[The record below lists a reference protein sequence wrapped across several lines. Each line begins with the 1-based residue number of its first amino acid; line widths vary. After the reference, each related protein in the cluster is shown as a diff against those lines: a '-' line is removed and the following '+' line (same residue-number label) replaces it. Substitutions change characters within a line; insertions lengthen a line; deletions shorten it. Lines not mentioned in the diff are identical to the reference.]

1 MAHRPVTDMSAWPS
15 LTLEGNLIAPAMVAS
30 IDRRQASE
38 QTEEDYR
45 IRKGLTIREEISTAF
60 RVGQSHFDEF
70 AKLQNPSVEATRRFA
85 RAFLAE
91 TFGFDDLAP
100 ADGVIS
106 FLAGGR
112 VPIVVVPPSEEKL
125 DRRSPTLST
134 DRSRSP
140 AFALQDYLNDSDD
153 VLWGL
158 VTNGVVIRLMRDNAS
173 LTRPAYIEADLAQI
187 FTNEDAASFAV
198 LWSLIHRT
206 RFGVAGTSVTDCALE
221 RWREAGSREGE
232 AARDRLAAQVET
244 ALKVLGSGFL
254 EANPDLAARLK
265 SGEVNLTEWFNELLR
280 LVYRLIFLMVAE
292 DRDLL
297 HPPIMEDG
305 PHRAKKL
312 AARTLYTEGYSLAA
326 LRAQAARAAAW
337 DKHHDRYEGIKVVFR
352 GLARG
357 QEELGLPALG
367 GLFNADQLPHLE
379 TARLRNRAFMQ
390 ALYRLAW
397 LSDRTSMVPV
407 NWRAMETEELGS
419 VYESLLELQPQL
431 GDDGRTLTFASEAAE
446 QKGNQRKTTG
456 SYYTPDS
463 LVQLLLDTTLD
474 PVLEEREAQA
484 ADPAEALLKLTVIDP
499 ACGSGHFLLA
509 AARRIAT
516 RVARYR
522 AGGIP
527 SAADFRHAL
536 REVACRCLYG
546 VDRNPMAVELTKVAL
561 WIEALEPG
569 RPLAFFDA
577 QIRCG
582 DSLIGVFDRAMLRKG
597 LPDEAYKP
605 LMGDDK
611 ELSRRYARLNKEQRE
626 RAKGH
631 PQLFKD
637 WSPPEILA
645 ERDHKLKEMVQDDL
659 ASVEAKAR
667 DFESIRASDDW
678 QRLKTASDLYIS
690 ANFYMAAFFT
700 PKAAGAAGTDAMPL
714 TEHVWRA
721 AGGQAPAEHLR
732 QGASL
737 TSEKVGAFHWFIEFP
752 EIMERDGGFD
762 VVIGNP
768 PWERF
773 KLQEQEFFAAR
784 SPAIAAAPN
793 KAERQKLIDA
803 LETADPDS
811 ADGRLWRDFVFAKR
825 TAEAASEFARS
836 SGRYPFT
843 GRGDVNTYALF
854 AELFARLAGARGR
867 AGIIVPSGIATD
879 VTTAPFFSSLVDQRR
894 LVSLHDFQTGLGFFD
909 RIGHAR
915 FKFALVTLAAPGT
928 GPSKAAFSFFSRT
941 IEEFADARRHFDLSP
956 SEIATI
962 NPNTRT
968 APVFRTRADAEL
980 TAKLYASAP
989 VLVRER
995 PQAEGGDINPWGITF
1010 QAMFHMSGDSGFFR
1024 TPAQMEADDWQRDG
1038 ADWMRETPASVERR
1052 VPLYE
1057 AKMIH
1062 QFDHRWATYG
1072 AGASDDEDGA
1082 RDCALAEK
1090 QNPDF
1095 EPSPRY
1101 WVPEDEVI
1109 LRAARVPSALKG
1121 AVRLARGEGGK
1132 GRRKAD
1138 VDMQESARAA
1148 ALKVFVTWLAGAIP
1162 ALEGRPAREA
1172 DIFRLLGRAQDWR
1185 GALKVSPERFL
1196 LDPKTLTAGSEMQ
1209 RETPLTES
1217 DLIFIIEG
1225 PKDAL
1230 ALAELL
1236 IAAKQPRWLMGW
1248 RDICR
1253 STDERT
1259 VIASVFPKVGVGHT
1273 MPIFFLNGKTELA
1286 ATHLAMWLSLT
1297 FDFIARLSVGGTHLT
1312 YSYLKQFA
1320 ALPPSAF
1327 SKNDLDFIR
1336 PRVLELTYTSHAMK
1350 AWAADLGYCGPP
1362 FTWNEN
1368 RRAQLRAELDVF
1380 FARKYGLTEEE
1391 QRYVL
1396 DPAKVKGADYPS
1408 ETFRV
1413 LKEKEVRLY
1422 GEYRTERLVLEAW
1435 KRMEAERPRE
1445 ALPVLVE
1452 LLPPEDVP
1460 DGAWAWPANIQPRDR
1475 LRYAAQYALWQM
1487 DPAIDGSRMR
1497 FVIAGLAEPALLTPL
1512 LQASDRDQWIR
1523 LIGPEA
1529 QPAQGAVRLSPAINA
1544 AWRSMFET
1552 LLTSGQMEERADGTW
1567 TRGQHFS
1574 SAGLHA
1580 ASADAQRA
1588 AFAIRAVRGLDVG
1601 SITAAAAPEDNV
1613 IWARFGSGRSG

>member
-1 MAHRPVTDMSAWPS
+1 MARKPVADLSAWPS
-15 LTLEGNLIAPAMVAS
+15 LTLEGNLIAPAMIAS
-30 IDRRQASE
+30 IDRRQAPE
-38 QTEEDYR
+38 QAEGDYR
-45 IRKGLTIREEISTAF
+45 IRKGLTLREEISTSF

-70 AKLQNPSVEATRRFA
+70 AKLENASVEATRRFV
-85 RAFLAE
+85 RAFLTE
-91 TFGFDDLAP
+91 TFGFSDLAP
-100 ADGVIS
+100 ADGATS

-112 VPIVVVPPSEEKL
+112 VPIVVVPPCEDKV

-153 VLWGL
+153 ALWGL
-158 VTNGVVIRLMRDNAS
+158 VTNGAVLRLMRDNAS
-173 LTRPAYIEADLAQI
+173 LTRPSYIEADLAAI
-187 FTNEDAASFAV
+187 FSNEDAASFAV

-206 RFGVAGTSVTDCALE
+206 RFGIAGTPVTDCALE

-232 AARDRLAAQVET
+232 VARDRLAAQVET
-244 ALKVLGSGFL
+244 ALKALGSGFL
-254 EANPDLAARLK
+254 EANPDLAAGLR
-265 SGEVNLTEWFNELLR
+265 SGNVNLTEWFNELLR

-292 DRDLL
+292 DRNLL
-297 HPPIMEDG
+297 HPEA
-305 PHRAKKL
+305 AKPDACKL
-312 AARTLYTEGYSLAA
+312 YAEGYSLAE
-326 LRAQAARAAAW
+326 LRAQAARAGTW
-337 DKHHDRYEGIKVVFR
+337 DKHHDRYEGIKVIFR

-357 QEELGLPALG
+357 QDALGLPALG
-367 GLFNADQLPHLE
+367 GLFSADKLPHLE
-379 TARLRNRAFMQ
+379 TARLRNRAFME
-390 ALYRLAW
+390 ALYRLSW
-397 LSDRTSMVPV
+397 LSDKAGIVPV

-431 GDDGRTLTFASEAAE
+431 GDNGKTLVFASEAAE
-446 QKGNQRKTTG
+446 QKGNQRKATG

-474 PVLEEREAQA
+474 PVLHEQEAQA
-484 ADPAEALLKLTVIDP
+484 ADPAEELLKLTVVDP

-516 RVARYR
+516 RVARHR
-522 AGGIP
+522 SGGIP

-582 DSLIGVFDRAMLRKG
+582 DSLIGVFGRGMLREG

-605 LMGDDK
+605 LTGDDK
-611 ELSRRYARLNKEQRE
+611 ELSRRYARLNKEQRN

-631 PQLFKD
+631 PLLFKS
-637 WSPPEILA
+637 WSPPEVLA
-645 ERDHKLKEMVQDDL
+645 ERDHRLKEIAQDDL

-667 DFESIRASDDW
+667 DFEAIRASDDW

-700 PKAAGAAGTDAMPL
+700 PKAAGAAGTDIMPL
-714 TEHVWRA
+714 TEHVWQA

-732 QGASL
+732 HGARL
-737 TSEKVGAFHWFIEFP
+737 TSEKVNAFHWFIEFP

-768 PWERF
+768 PWERI

-784 SPAIAAAPN
+784 SPAIASARN
-793 KAERQKLIDA
+793 KAERQKLISN
-803 LETADPDS
+803 LEQADPDN

-836 SGRYPFT
+836 SGRYPLT

-854 AELFARLAGARGR
+854 AELFSHLVRPTGR
-867 AGIIVPSGIATD
+867 AGVIVPTGIATD
-879 VTTAPFFSSLVDQRR
+879 STTQYFFTSLVASSR
-894 LVSLHDFQTGLGFFD
+894 LASLYSFFEVRKVFLATDD
-909 RIGHAR
+909 RSSFCLLTIGR
-915 FKFALVTLAAPGT
+915 
-928 GPSKAAFSFFSRT
+928 SKQGAEFAFSLLST
-941 IEEFADARRHFDLSP
+941 ADLANSERRFGLTP
-956 SEIATI
+956 AEIAAI
-962 NPNTRT
+962 NPNTKT
-968 APVFRTRADAEL
+968 APVFRSRADAKL
-980 TAKLYASAP
+980 TAKLYSHASA
-989 VLVRER
+989 LIEER
-995 PQAEGGDINPWGITF
+995 PQEEGDDINPWSITF

-1024 TPAQMEADDWQRDG
+1024 TPAQMEADGWQRDG
-1038 ADWMRETPASVERR
+1038 GNWEREVPAGIERR

-1072 AGASDDEDGA
+1072 AGAGDDEEGA
-1082 RDCALAEK
+1082 RDSTLLEK
-1090 QNPDF
+1090 RNPDF
-1095 EPSPRY
+1095 EPTPRY
-1101 WVPEDEVI
+1101 WVPEDEVT
-1109 LRAARVPSALKG
+1109 LRAARVPSVLKS

-1138 VDMQESARAA
+1138 ADVQETGRSA
-1148 ALKVFVTWLAGAIP
+1148 ALKALVTWLSGAVP
-1162 ALEGRPAREA
+1162 ALAGHPTREA
-1172 DIFRLLGRAQDWR
+1172 DIFSLLGRGQDWR
-1185 GALKVSPERFL
+1185 GALKASPERFL
-1196 LDPKTLTAGSEMQ
+1196 LDPKTLAAGAAMQ
-1209 RETPLTES
+1209 RETPLREV
-1217 DLIFIIEG
+1217 DLTLIAEG
-1225 PKDAL
+1225 PEDAL
-1230 ALAELL
+1230 AVAEML

-1248 RDICR
+1248 RDISR

-1259 VIASVFPKVGVGHT
+1259 VIADVFPKVGTGDKILLMHPVAG
-1273 MPIFFLNGKTELA
+1273 PAQIA
-1286 ATHLAMWLSLT
+1286 AVLAMLDSLI
-1297 FDFIARLSVGGTHLT
+1297 FDFIARQKFGGTSLK
-1312 YSYLKQFA
+1312 YYYMKQFA

-1327 SKNDLDFIR
+1327 SPDDLGFIC

-1350 AWAADLGYCGPP
+1350 PWAEDLEYSGQPFAWSED
-1362 FTWNEN
+1362 
-1368 RRAQLRAELDVF
+1368 RRAQLRSELDVF

-1396 DPAKVKGADYPS
+1396 DPVKVKGADYPS

-1413 LKEKEVRLY
+1413 LKDKEIRLY
-1422 GEYRTERLVLEAW
+1422 GEYRTERLVLEMW
-1435 KRMEAERPRE
+1435 RRTERQPDT
-1445 ALPVLVE
+1445 LPVSIE
-1452 LLPPEDVP
+1452 LPPLASLP
-1460 DGAWAWPANIQPRDR
+1460 NGAWAWPASVQTRDR
-1475 LRYAAQYALWQM
+1475 LRYAAQYALWQIN
-1487 DPAIDGSRMR
+1487 PAIDSARMR

-1512 LQASDRDQWIR
+1512 LAAGDRAQWVR
-1523 LIGPEA
+1523 LMGPES
-1529 QPAQGAVRLSPAINA
+1529 QLAQGAVRLRPDLNA

-1552 LLTSGQMEERADGTW
+1552 LLASGQLQEQADGGW
-1567 TRGQHFS
+1567 ARGGNFS
-1574 SAGLHA
+1574 SAGLQV

-1588 AFAIRAVRGLDVG
+1588 AFAIRAARNIDPDGLTV
-1601 SITAAAAPEDNV
+1601 AVAPEDNV
-1613 IWARFGSGRSG
+1613 IWARFGNGRSG